1 MDTSF
6 FFKTNNVSSLT
17 ALHLCYLGVLTK
29 VQNNL
34 VTRRIVVFQICV
46 TNGEFAECPLLDKLY
61 SHVAV
66 KSLIKKGAVD
76 GPFSILAK
84 GLMVNDG

>member
-1 MDTSF
+1 MFGELGGRTGDTSYF
-6 FFKTNNVSSLT
+6 TQVSELPLTNSWYLT
-17 ALHLCYLGVLTK
+17 
-29 VQNNL
+29 
-34 VTRRIVVFQICV
+34 
-46 TNGEFAECPLLDKLY
+46 
-61 SHVAV
+61 HVEV